1 MWRRIDVFTE
11 FRVNK
16 NRKKIENY
24 YLELCSLWELSG
36 ARLVFLGVYEC
47 KYLKFGIPY
56 NFFMSEAP
64 VSENESQKLKLLEV
78 N

>member
-1 MWRRIDVFTE
+1 MQFVGIIRGEVSIFGRF
-11 FRVNK
+11 
-16 NRKKIENY
+16 
-24 YLELCSLWELSG
+24 
-36 ARLVFLGVYEC
+36 EC

-78 N
+78 NEQSVVSEEKDNKN

>member
-1 MWRRIDVFTE
+1 MQFVGIIRGEVSIFGRF
-11 FRVNK
+11 
-16 NRKKIENY
+16 
-24 YLELCSLWELSG
+24 
-36 ARLVFLGVYEC
+36 EC